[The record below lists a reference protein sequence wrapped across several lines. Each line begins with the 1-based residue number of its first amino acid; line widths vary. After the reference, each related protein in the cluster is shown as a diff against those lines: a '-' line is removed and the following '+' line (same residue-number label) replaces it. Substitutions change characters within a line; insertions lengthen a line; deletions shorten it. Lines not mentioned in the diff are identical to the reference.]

1 MSTVRTERDGRVL
14 TVTLDNPPRNL
25 MNGRMVGEL
34 DALATELEDDE
45 SIGAVVIT
53 GAPEEVFITHF
64 DVAEML
70 AGAEAGREA
79 TEVGLELIHGL
90 FLRMNR
96 MDKVFVAAVNGLA
109 LGGGCELAL
118 ACDLRLMAEG
128 EQHRIGLPELSVGII
143 PGAGGTQ
150 RLTRALG
157 PSRALEF
164 MLEADPLTPQQAVEL
179 GLVHRTVASD
189 ELLQVAHATAER
201 LARRSPVTVGALKR
215 AVYFGGSA
223 GLEQG
228 LAMEREG
235 FQAAVSSAAAARAMR
250 AYLEQEAALA
260 DSAAILPWREGTVV
274 DLTS

>member
-1 MSTVRTERDGRVL
+1 MPIVRTERDGRVL
-14 TVTLDNPPRNL
+14 TVTLDNPPSNL
-25 MNGRMVGEL
+25 MNRRMVGEL
-34 DALATELEDDE
+34 DALTRELEADD
-45 SIGAVVIT
+45 SVGAVVMT
-53 GAPEEVFITHF
+53 GAPDDVFISHF
-64 DVAEML
+64 DVAEIL
-70 AGAEAGREA
+70 AGAEAGKEA
-79 TEVGLELIHGL
+79 TEAGLDLIHGL

-96 MDKVFVAAVNGLA
+96 MDKVFIAAVNGLA
-109 LGGGCELAL
+109 LGSGCELAL

-164 MLEADPLTPQQAVEL
+164 MLEAEPLTPQQAVEL

-189 ELLQVAHATAER
+189 ELSEVARATAER
-201 LARRSPVTVGALKR
+201 LARRSAVTVGALKR
-215 AVYFGGSA
+215 AVYFGGPA
-223 GLEQG
+223 GLEEG

-235 FQAAVSSAAAARAMR
+235 FHAAVSSAAAARALS
-250 AYLEQEAALA
+250 AYVEQGAALA
-260 DSAAILPWREGTVV
+260 DITAILPWREGTAV

>member
-34 DALATELEDDE
+34 DAVARELEDDE

-150 RLTRALG
+150 RPDDSWTL
-157 PSRALEF
+157 PSLP
-164 MLEADPLTPQQAVEL
+164 EALTPQQAVEL

>member
-34 DALATELEDDE
+34 DALARELEDDE

-64 DVAEML
+64 DVAEIL

-179 GLVHRTVASD
+179 GLVHRTVAGD

>member
-34 DALATELEDDE
+34 DAVARELEDDE

>member
-25 MNGRMVGEL
+25 MNGRMVAEL
-34 DALATELEDDE
+34 DALTKELEDDD

-53 GAPEEVFITHF
+53 GAPEEIFITHF
-64 DVAEML
+64 DVAEIA
-70 AGAEAGREA
+70 AGAKAGTEA
-79 TEVGLELIHGL
+79 TEAGLDLIHGL

-96 MDKVFVAAVNGLA
+96 MDKVFVAAVNGVA

-150 RLTRALG
+150 RMSRALG

-164 MLEADPLTPQQAVEL
+164 MLEAEPLTPQQAVEL
-179 GLVHRTVASD
+179 GLVHRTVAGD

-215 AVYFGGSA
+215 AVYFGGTASLEE
-223 GLEQG
+223 GLDI
-228 LAMEREG
+228 EREG
-235 FQAAVSSAAAARAMR
+235 FLAAASSPAAARAMR
-250 AYLEQEAALA
+250 AYIEQGPALA
-260 DSAAILPWREGTVV
+260 DNTAILRWREGTAV

>member
-34 DALATELEDDE
+34 DAVARELEDDE

-260 DSAAILPWREGTVV
+260 DSSAILPWREGTVV

>member
-1 MSTVRTERDGRVL
+1 MSTVLTERDGRVL
-14 TVTLDNPPRNL
+14 TVTLDNPPRNF
-25 MNGRMVGEL
+25 MNGRLVGEL
-34 DALATELEDDE
+34 DAVARELEDDE

>member
-14 TVTLDNPPRNL
+14 TVTLDNPPRNF

-34 DALATELEDDE
+34 DALTKELEADD

-53 GAPEEVFITHF
+53 GAPEEIFITHF
-64 DVAEML
+64 DVAEIA
-70 AGAEAGREA
+70 AGAKAGTEA
-79 TEVGLELIHGL
+79 TEAGLDLIHGL

-96 MDKVFVAAVNGLA
+96 MDKVFVAAVNGVA
-109 LGGGCELAL
+109 LGAGCELAL

-150 RLTRALG
+150 RMSRALG

-164 MLEADPLTPQQAVEL
+164 MLEAEPLTPQQAVEL
-179 GLVHRTVASD
+179 GLVHRTVAGD

-215 AVYFGGSA
+215 AVYFGGTASLER
-223 GLEQG
+223 GLEF
-228 LAMEREG
+228 EREG
-235 FQAAVSSAAAARAMR
+235 FLAAARSPAAARAMR
-250 AYLEQEAALA
+250 AYVEQGPALA
-260 DSAAILPWREGTVV
+260 DNTAILAWREGTAV

>member
-34 DALATELEDDE
+34 DALARELEDDE

-64 DVAEML
+64 DVAEIL

-179 GLVHRTVASD
+179 GLVHRTVAGV

>member
-34 DALATELEDDE
+34 DALARELEDDE

-64 DVAEML
+64 DVAEIL
-70 AGAEAGREA
+70 AGVEAGREA

-179 GLVHRTVASD
+179 GLVHRTVAGD

>member
-1 MSTVRTERDGRVL
+1 MSTVQTERDGRVL

-34 DALATELEDDE
+34 DAVARELEDDE

-164 MLEADPLTPQQAVEL
+164 MLEAEPLTPQQAVEL

-189 ELLQVAHATAER
+189 ELSEVARATAER
-201 LARRSPVTVGALKR
+201 LARRSAVTVGALKR
-215 AVYFGGSA
+215 AVYFGGTA
-223 GLEQG
+223 GLEEG

-235 FQAAVSSAAAARAMR
+235 FHVAVSSAAAARALR
-250 AYLEQEAALA
+250 AYVEQGAALA
-260 DSAAILPWREGTVV
+260 DITAILPWREGTAV